1 LERIRLWITSMTYQ
15 RVRQALPSLPGG
27 HKVGSAPVV
36 AFLRGAGLVI
46 MVRDEEDNIWV
57 NLYPY

>member
-1 LERIRLWITSMTYQ
+1 
-15 RVRQALPSLPGG
+15 LPSLPGG
-27 HKVGSAPVV
+27 HKVGSAPAV
-36 AFLRGAGLVI
+36 AFLRGADLVI